1 MNAYLVIFAL
11 AAVFSLFLTRLSRD
25 AALRVSWVDVPDSVR
40 KLHARPI
47 PAVGGVA
54 LFLSATLALT
64 LGSQL
69 LSSIAAPLH
78 ADRVRLMS
86 LGALCAVMMLVGLAD
101 DRWSLRP
108 AVKIGLQTAVAVA
121 AWLVG
126 VRIEFLGAAYWGER
140 LYLGA
145 LSLPVTVLWMVGITN
160 AFNLL
165 DGIDGLAAGA
175 ALFATMALLGVAII
189 SHEVTTGLILASVA
203 GATAAFLRYNFN
215 PASIFL
221 GDSGSLFL
229 GFTLSVLAVQSSQK
243 SAAAFAVAVP
253 MVSLGL
259 PVLDTMVVVF
269 RRLISRK
276 PLFTADRRHIHHLL
290 LNRGMSVR
298 QVAIWMY
305 AACGA
310 LSVVSL
316 LVASPSAQV
325 VGPVL
330 VILGVA
336 LGIAVQQLRIPE
348 LRALNSHFIHGLR
361 RQRVLLTGAA
371 VVETMRSD
379 IAEASDADQVLRAIA
394 GALADSGVVAATLSV
409 PRTLAFRLLP
419 TCPWRQ
425 REESRPDSSTDTLEW
440 VAPSPGLPAPLV
452 TVALPLFDNDE
463 AGTLK
468 ISTGADDAHEAGL
481 IKWLGQDVSR
491 AIGTHLTRVA
501 QASATAAGSTKVGRM
516 QEN

>member
-1 MNAYLVIFAL
+1 MNAYFLTFAI
-11 AAVFSLFLTRLSRD
+11 AAVISLFLTRLSRD
-25 AALRVSWVDVPDSVR
+25 AALRMSWVDVPDSVR
-40 KLHARPI
+40 KLHARAV

-54 LFLSATLALT
+54 LFFSATLALT
-64 LGSQL
+64 VGSWL
-69 LSSIAAPLH
+69 SSSIAAPLH
-78 ADRVRLMS
+78 AGQIRLIQ
-86 LGALCAVMMLVGLAD
+86 LGALSAVMMLVGLAD

-108 AVKIGLQTAVAVA
+108 MAKMGLQTAVALA
-121 AWLVG
+121 AWTVG
-126 VRIEFLGAAYWGER
+126 IRIEFLGAAYWGNG
-140 LYLGA
+140 LHLGA
-145 LSLPVTVLWMVGITN
+145 LSLPVTVVWMVGITN

-189 SHEVTTGLILASVA
+189 SHEVTTALILASVA

-229 GFTLSVLAVQSSQK
+229 GFTLSALSVQSSQK

-259 PVLDTMVVVF
+259 PVLDTMVVLC
-269 RRLISRK
+269 RRLISGK

-298 QVAIWMY
+298 QVAIRMY
-305 AACGA
+305 AACGV
-310 LSVVSL
+310 LSLISL
-316 LVASPSAQV
+316 LVASPYAQV

-336 LGIAVQQLRIPE
+336 LGIAVQQLKIPE

-379 IAEASDADQVLRAIA
+379 LAEASDADQILRAIA
-394 GALADSGVVAATLSV
+394 AALAESGVVAATLSV
-409 PRTLAFRLLP
+409 PSALTSQLLP
-419 TCPWRQ
+419 TCPWHQ
-425 REESRPDSSTDTLEW
+425 REEPRPQSSTCTLEW
-440 VAPSPGLPAPLV
+440 VRPSTELSAPLV
-452 TVALPLFDNDE
+452 TVALPLFDNDQV
-463 AGTLK
+463 GTLQ
-468 ISTGADDAHEAGL
+468 ISTGADDSHEAGL
-481 IKWLGQDVSR
+481 IKWLSQDVSR
-491 AIGTHLTRVA
+491 AIGTHLARVA
-501 QASATAAGSTKVGRM
+501 RSSASADPRRVDHL
-516 QEN
+516 